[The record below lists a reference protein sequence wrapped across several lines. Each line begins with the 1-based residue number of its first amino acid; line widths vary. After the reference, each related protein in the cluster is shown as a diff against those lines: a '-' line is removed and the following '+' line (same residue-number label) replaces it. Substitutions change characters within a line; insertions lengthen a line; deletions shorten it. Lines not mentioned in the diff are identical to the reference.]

1 VRDLEAYLTDP
12 LSRCGGV
19 CGWAE
24 FGQVACRLFGP
35 VRRSLCPALS
45 ELPLHSR
52 SANEGPIY
60 RHRHNLGDCVGMAAG
75 LSRSYLRHVLAS
87 PVGKRKRKGLDR
99 DLFILRLA
107 CIWRRKRKVA
117 VCIYRMRS
125 EVSDRQVGWLQPVTC
140 NDGLALH
147 SMGAHGMA
155 HKGLNERYEVHG
167 IKRNS
172 ESIHNSQF
180 TSQLLTP
187 PPLSTSRIF
196 QTVAAIYHQRLF
208 EPKNRYIVIHHST
221 LPHSWPAYVCM
232 YVTVRYLG
240 YHIKDRSL
248 SRLGI

>member
-117 VCIYRMRS
+117 VCIYGMRS
-125 EVSDRQVGWLQPVTC
+125 RIGRLAGFNLSRVTMDWHC
-140 NDGLALH
+140 IVWEH
-147 SMGAHGMA
+147 MA
-155 HKGLNERYEVHG
+155 WRIRVLMSVTKCTASKEIQNQFT
-167 IKRNS
+167 
-172 ESIHNSQF
+172 IHNS
-180 TSQLLTP
+180 LHTP
-187 PPLSTSRIF
+187 QYSSHT
-196 QTVAAIYHQRLF
+196 
-208 EPKNRYIVIHHST
+208 
-221 LPHSWPAYVCM
+221 PHPA
-232 YVTVRYLG
+232 G
-240 YHIKDRSL
+240 QN
-248 SRLGI
+248 